1 MKIANLLLLLAAPF
15 NRIFG
20 GGNVGQTSFLPASNT
35 DSENPLD
42 LHHISS
48 SEEKNAATSWLGNAY
63 SMLKFPEILPG
74 AEALMVGNRDFKT
87 TVYCGPRINC
97 DYLNFL
103 AEKKKIELVKDGRI
117 KNKKGVERLVI
128 EAHGEKGSTQLMSPE
143 SLVQPDDFAAEFFP
157 NVKIIHVISCFAGE
171 NPQQNFKE
179 NSLKPGQI
187 LFLHA
192 GDEVTAEG
200 INHQASSFLVLEQNS
215 QFPSPLPLHILFKD
229 PESLTIFAEL
239 APVTLRDISLVVGEE
254 NTKEQKIDSLYDLI
268 AGHIN
273 AQKESALEKF
283 ADNPQARD
291 IMTAELEKL
300 GFVDFT
306 QEKYS
311 AKKEFVQ
318 DYLGRHLISLAN
330 WENPSSVKAE
340 LGYIEEIVRSGLV
353 DVNYRLHD
361 NQTAV
366 LISST
371 NGHDKL
377 LELLVKNGADVN
389 IARLD
394 GATAALGAVAK
405 NREKCLEILATS
417 NGDLDKSRDH
427 DGATPAILA
436 AYFANTGCLK
446 ILIKNGV
453 NLNKPDIAGATPLMI
468 LVNNHCQGS
477 NDYKKLITLMIEKGA
492 NPELKPG
499 RAPNAYEVAQQDRSL
514 LQEMKKTWGE
524 FLIKPDSTL
533 GKAKAYN
540 LKTGVEKNEQIEL

>member
-20 GGNVGQTSFLPASNT
+20 GGNVGQTSFLPASNSDT
-35 DSENPLD
+35 ENPLG
-42 LHHISS
+42 LNQLSL
-48 SEEKNAATSWLGNAY
+48 SEEKDAATSWLGNAY

-74 AEALMVGNRDFKT
+74 AEAVMVGDRDFKT
-87 TVYCGPRINC
+87 TVYCGPSINC
-97 DYLNFL
+97 DYLDSL
-103 AEKKKIELVKDGRI
+103 AKKNKIKLIKDGRI
-117 KNKKGVERLVI
+117 QDEKGVERLVI
-128 EAHGEKGSTQLMSPE
+128 EAHGNKGSKQLMSPGN
-143 SLVQPDDFAAEFFP
+143 SIQLDDFAAEFFP
-157 NVKIIHVISCFAGE
+157 NVKIIHGISCFAGE

-215 QFPSPLPLHILFKD
+215 QFPSPGPLHILFKD

-239 APVTLRDISLVVGEE
+239 TPVTLRDISLVVGEE
-254 NTKEQKIDSLYDLI
+254 TTKEQKIDSLYDLI

-291 IMTAELEKL
+291 IMNAELEKL

-377 LELLVKNGADVN
+377 LELLVKNGAEVN
-389 IARLD
+389 IPRLD
-394 GATAALGAVAK
+394 GATAALGAVAN
-405 NREKCLEILATS
+405 NRQKCLEILATS
-417 NGDLDKSRDH
+417 NGDLGKSRDY

-436 AYFANTGCLK
+436 AHFAHKGCLK

-453 NLNKPDIAGATPLMI
+453 NLNQPDIAGATPLMI
-468 LVNNHCQGS
+468 LVNNHRQGLS
-477 NDYKKLITLMIEKGA
+477 DNKNLIILMIEKGA

-499 RAPNAYEVAQQDRSL
+499 RAPSAFEVAKADQSL
-514 LQEMKKTWGE
+514 FKTMKEKWE
-524 FLIKPDSTL
+524 KFLSNPESTL
-533 GKAKAYN
+533 EKAQAYN
-540 LKTGVEKNEQIEL
+540 LKTQGKKNEQEL